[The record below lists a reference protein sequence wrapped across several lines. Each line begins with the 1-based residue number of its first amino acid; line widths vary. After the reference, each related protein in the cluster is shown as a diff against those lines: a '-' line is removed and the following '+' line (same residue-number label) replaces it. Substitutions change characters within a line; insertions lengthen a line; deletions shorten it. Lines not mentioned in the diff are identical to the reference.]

1 VKIDKILKYIF
12 YYKIIIINQS
22 IIVYIQ
28 PNMNNDKIPQMTMNS
43 DGTMS
48 LSIEETNALR
58 IKIGLKPLQET
69 KIEKK
74 LSENETHKPAQK
86 QVDVEDIKS
95 RIEKSKWL
103 RKERELKRIKTL
115 GESSEEDSEE
125 DAASFVEK
133 SRKLEKEKQLAK
145 EKMKKMQE
153 EEEER
158 EKNAVDLTGM
168 IIAHDQ
174 ESFTETPIILTLAD
188 KDIMDDGE
196 DELENINMMEEEK
209 RIYNKKQEK
218 RSFSYN
224 VFDSIDNPDSA
235 VLNQYD
241 NETFEESKKKFRLN
255 EVKKDEI
262 KMNDPSKTIYDLDE
276 EKKFMNEYKSE
287 KVKIKKRKIKE
298 KQIRS
303 STIESD
309 VTVDQ
314 KNDHGSR
321 RRNHVEDEDMKSTNE
336 IQREKGY
343 QIAMEK
349 AEMKSKFLLNSHKDE
364 IDQKIQRQAS
374 NNTSNVNSFIENI
387 SEKIKEISNQEEEE
401 LKNSNVKYLN
411 PTAEFVKT
419 IKLEKK
425 IEVKP
430 TVDKMEEEKEEL
442 KIKIPSNQHLKSEKE
457 DNAPSHDV
465 FEEPNIGSGLA
476 AALQF
481 ADQYLDKKSEK
492 PKTKVIQYQN
502 EEVDFGGPEILIE
515 RKDRFGQVMN
525 EKKTW
530 RQMSQ
535 KFHNKLP
542 GKNKLEKERRAFEQQ
557 QKIKNM
563 SATDTPLK
571 SVETLNKIQQKTGLA
586 YVEFGNT
593 GIKRKENPSGGEDDA
608 SRKKQK

>member
-1 VKIDKILKYIF
+1 
-12 YYKIIIINQS
+12 
-22 IIVYIQ
+22 
-28 PNMNNDKIPQMTMNS
+28 MNEKEDKIPQMTMNS

-69 KIEKK
+69 KTEKK
-74 LSENETHKPAQK
+74 LSENESHKPAQK

-95 RIEKSKWL
+95 RIEKAKWL
-103 RKERELKRIKTL
+103 RKERELKRVKTL

-145 EKMKKMQE
+145 EKMKKLQQ

-158 EKNAVDLTGM
+158 ESNAVDLTGM

-174 ESFTETPIILTLAD
+174 DSFSETPIILTLAD
-188 KDIMDDGE
+188 KGIMDEGE
-196 DELENINMMEEEK
+196 DELENINMMEDEK

-224 VFDSIDNPDSA
+224 VYDSIDNPDSA
-235 VLNQYD
+235 LLNQYD

-255 EVKKDEI
+255 EVKKEEI
-262 KMNDPSKTIYDLDE
+262 KKNDPSKTMYDLDE

-303 STIESD
+303 SIIESD
-309 VTVDQ
+309 STVDQ

-321 RRNHVEDEDMKSTNE
+321 RRNQVESDEELKSTNE

-349 AEMKSKFLLNSHKDE
+349 AELKSKFLLNTHKDE
-364 IDQKIQRQAS
+364 IDQKIQRQ
-374 NNTSNVNSFIENI
+374 TSITPSHVNSFIDKI
-387 SEKIKEISNQEEEE
+387 SEKVKQISNQEDEE

-411 PTAEFVKT
+411 PTSEFVKT

-425 IEVKP
+425 VEVKQP
-430 TVDKMEEEKEEL
+430 DQMEEEEEKEEL
-442 KIKIPSNQHLKSEKE
+442 KITIPSKKVKSETE
-457 DNAPSHDV
+457 EHGSDV

-481 ADQYLDKKSEK
+481 ADQYLEKKSEK
-492 PKTKVIQYQN
+492 PKSKVIQYQN
-502 EEVDFGGPEILIE
+502 EDLEFGGPEILIE

-525 EKKTW
+525 EKQTW

-542 GKNKLEKERRAFEQQ
+542 GKNALEKERRNFEKQ

-571 SVETLNKIQQKTGLA
+571 SVQTLNKIQQKTGLA

-593 GIKRKENPSGGEDDA
+593 GVKRKENPTGGEDEA